1 MPRACIQACHRPRDD
16 ASKRVPPF
24 LHLQRRRTSEKIR
37 HVLEVPWLRWLQ
49 DDEQQKHVHMTKNNL
64 STHLKWL
71 LKQGPSLYPSLTPS
85 AHENQNNADARNPAR
100 GQPTSAQDQPG
111 IDSRSSRDVDSER
124 IQETFVDDIGDNNAE
139 VKTDTNMARLLFAPQ
154 SASKPRLLSSSKK
167 SPAARTLGASNGR
180 VPEKSP
186 TERKTRDPNVVKGTA
201 VKLERGSEVQLKR

>member
-1 MPRACIQACHRPRDD
+1 M
-16 ASKRVPPF
+16 
-24 LHLQRRRTSEKIR
+24 
-37 HVLEVPWLRWLQ
+37 RWLQ

-124 IQETFVDDIGDNNAE
+124 ILETFVDDIGDNNAE

-167 SPAARTLGASNGR
+167 FPAARTLGASNGR

>member
-1 MPRACIQACHRPRDD
+1 
-16 ASKRVPPF
+16 
-24 LHLQRRRTSEKIR
+24 
-37 HVLEVPWLRWLQ
+37 
-49 DDEQQKHVHMTKNNL
+49 MTKNNL

-85 AHENQNNADARNPAR
+85 AHENQNNADARNSTQ

-111 IDSRSSRDVDSER
+111 INLRSSRDVGSER
-124 IQETFVDDIGDNNAE
+124 ILETFVDDIEDNNAE

-167 SPAARTLGASNGR
+167 SPVARTLGASNDR

-186 TERKTRDPNVVKGTA
+186 TERKTRDPNVIKGMA
-201 VKLERGSEVQLKR
+201 VKLERGSEVHLKR